1 MSQCK
6 SVVLET
12 FTFFDEIQ
20 VKSTSHY
27 SDPKG
32 YNTTALRNI
41 VRTEHPA

>member
-1 MSQCK
+1 M
-6 SVVLET
+6 LGT

-27 SDPKG
+27 SYPKR